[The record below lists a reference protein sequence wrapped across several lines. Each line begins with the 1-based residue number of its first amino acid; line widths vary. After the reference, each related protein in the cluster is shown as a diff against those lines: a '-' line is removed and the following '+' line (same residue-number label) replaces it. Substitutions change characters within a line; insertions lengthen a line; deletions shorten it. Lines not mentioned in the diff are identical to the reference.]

1 MPKLK
6 EGTIIPTAAETVA
19 IYAGIAA
26 DSDTFELTDEEFS
39 RLKPMPMRGRPPAS
53 RPKIHTG
60 LRLDEDV
67 LMAFKMG
74 GRGWQ
79 TRINAALKEWLK
91 THPATM

>member
-6 EGTIIPTAAETVA
+6 EGTIIPTAAETAA

-26 DSDTFELTDEEFS
+26 DPDTFELSDEEFF
-39 RLKPMPMRGRPPAS
+39 RLEPMPLRGRPPVT

-67 LMAFKMG
+67 LMAFKKD

-79 TRINAALKEWLK
+79 TRITK
-91 THPATM
+91 H